1 MEKLQAHR
9 SLLNE
14 HTMEPES
21 TAPSSFNVSPPSTC
35 KASMVGGNGKIDKG
49 PKSIFTE

>member
-1 MEKLQAHR
+1 MEKLQVHR

-14 HTMEPES
+14 HTLEPES
-21 TAPSSFNVSPPSTC
+21 MALSSFNVSPSSTC

-49 PKSIFTE
+49 PKSIFIE